1 MKIFLFLALLF
12 FSFNSFTSEK
22 IFPLEEED
30 RTLYSKV
37 YEEVQYVLQKNH
49 FNNNISLKKSEI
61 VKKYINQIDSQKII
75 FTENEINSF
84 SMKPLINSSDE
95 INIAFMLFNY
105 FKERSINLLEH
116 QKSVIDLVESEEDL
130 SSSEIVYKN
139 REDLD
144 RFKSYSQIKTYQQ
157 NLALSELISVYLKE
171 NDLDKAKEK
180 IIKRLDNRKKS
191 LSRISLD
198 EIFSLYTNSYTNFYD
213 PHTVY
218 MTPTTQED
226 WEINLKASLEGIG
239 AILSS
244 EEGITKIIRL
254 IPGGPAEK
262 SGLLKVTDKI
272 VGVAKSINDELVDVR
287 DWRIDEVVKL
297 IRGPKST
304 IVQLE
309 VLPSASDNEDE
320 GKLIEIT
327 RDVVKLE
334 DAAAKKKE
342 IEIKRASRNYN
353 IGVIELPTFYMDFEA
368 YNKNRFDYKSSSR
381 DVKKM
386 LRELDA
392 ANIDGLIL
400 DLRGNGGGFLFEAYS
415 LAKLFIGRGNVVQ
428 VMEAN
433 GTLQSLGHN
442 LGQQNYDGPI
452 VILVDKLSA
461 SASEILAGVIQD
473 YDRGLVIGSQTFGK
487 GTVQR
492 MIELSHGHLKF
503 TEQKYYRVSGESTQ
517 NKGVEPDITIPL
529 VFNDEEIGERSYE
542 NSLPYNHIDPIFYR
556 SFNKV
561 ENVDLLKTISS
572 NRTNSNE
579 MSIYISSQ
587 QDFYENE
594 KNNNVVPINVEKRKS
609 MKFAREAKILLME
622 NTFRKSLN
630 LDPFVTYDEFVNSDP
645 EEISELREEIVL
657 QEAAEILVDSLQFSE
672 TPSRISFGI
681 MSQ

>member
-1 MKIFLFLALLF
+1 MKKIIFFIFL
-12 FSFNSFTSEK
+12 SF
-22 IFPLEEED
+22 IFNLSAAESTFPISDENKD
-30 RTLYSKV
+30 LYSKV
-37 YEEVQYVLQKNH
+37 YDEAQYVLEKNH
-49 FNNNISLKKSEI
+49 FNNEFSFKKSDV
-61 VKKYINQIDSQKII
+61 VKKFINQIDNQRLI
-75 FTENEINSF
+75 FTQNELNSY
-84 SMKPLINSSDE
+84 SIKPLFNSADE
-95 INIAFMLFNY
+95 VNLAFMLFNY
-105 FKERSINLLEH
+105 FKERSLGLIDH
-116 QKSVIDLVESEEDL
+116 QIEIIKLIESEEDL
-130 SSSEIVYKN
+130 ISNDFVYKN
-139 REDLD
+139 RENLE

-157 NLALSELISVYLKE
+157 KLIKSEFISIYLKE
-171 NDLDKAKEK
+171 NDLSAAKKK
-180 IIKRLDNRKKS
+180 ILKRLDNRKKS
-191 LSRISLD
+191 LNRISND
-198 EIFSLYTNSYTNFYD
+198 EIFSFYINSYTNFYD
-213 PHTVY
+213 PHTKY
-218 MTPTTQED
+218 MTPTSQED

-244 EEGITKIIRL
+244 EDGITKIIRL

-272 VGVAKSINDELVDVR
+272 VGVATSINEELVDVR

-309 VLPSASDNEDE
+309 VLPASSDNEDK

-334 DAAAKKKE
+334 DAAAKKRE
-342 IEIKRASRNYN
+342 ITIQRSARDYK
-353 IGVIELPTFYMDFEA
+353 IGIIELPTFYMDFEA

-381 DVKKM
+381 DVKRI
-386 LRELDA
+386 LRELDES
-392 ANIDGLIL
+392 NVDGLVL

-428 VMEAN
+428 VMESN
-433 GTLQSLGHN
+433 GSLQSLGHN

-517 NKGVEPDITIPL
+517 NKGVEPDISIPF

-542 NSLPYNHIDPIFYR
+542 NSLPYNFIDPIFYR

-561 ENVDLLKTISS
+561 ENIELLKTTSS
-572 NRTNSNE
+572 NRTSSNE
-579 MSIYISSQ
+579 MSAYIEAQ
-587 QDFYENE
+587 QEFYENE
-594 KNNNVVPINVEKRKS
+594 KNNNELPLDVEKRRF
-609 MKFAREAKILLME
+609 MKIQREEKILTME
-622 NTFRKSLN
+622 NNFRSYLSLV
-630 LDPFVTYDEFVNSDP
+630 PFQDYEEFVSSDP
-645 EEISELREEIVL
+645 EEISDLREEIVL
-657 QEAAEILVDSLQFSE
+657 REAAEILVDSLQLNE
-672 TPSRISFGI
+672 TPSRLSFGI
-681 MSQ
+681 LSQ

>member
-84 SMKPLINSSDE
+84 SIKPLINSSDE

-130 SSSEIVYKN
+130 SGSEIVYKN

-144 RFKSYSQIKTYQQ
+144 RFKSYSQIKAYQQ

-630 LDPFVTYDEFVNSDP
+630 LEPFVTYNEFVNSDP
-645 EEISELREEIVL
+645 EEISKLREEIVL

>member
-1 MKIFLFLALLF
+1 MKKILLLTFLFL
-12 FSFNSFTSEK
+12 SINSFGLER
-22 IFPLEEED
+22 IFPLTEED
-30 RTLYSKV
+30 RSLYSKV

-49 FNNNISLKKSEI
+49 FNNDISLRKSKI
-61 VKKYINQIDSQKII
+61 VEKYINQVDSQKTI
-75 FTENEINSF
+75 FTENEIESF
-84 SMKPLINSSDE
+84 SIKPLISPTDE
-95 INIAFMLFNY
+95 INLAFMLFNY
-105 FKERSINLLEH
+105 YKERSINLLEH
-116 QKSVIDLVESEEDL
+116 QKSLIELVENEEDL
-130 SSSEIVYKN
+130 NGTEIVYKN

-157 NLALSELISVYLKE
+157 NLALSELISIYLKE
-171 NDLDKAKEK
+171 NDLTKAKEK
-180 IIKRLDNRKKS
+180 IIKRLNNRKKS
-191 LSRISLD
+191 LNRISSD
-198 EIFSLYTNSYTNFYD
+198 EIFSLYINSYTDFYD
-213 PHTVY
+213 PHTNY

-244 EEGITKIIRL
+244 EDGITKITRL

-272 VGVAKSINDELVDVR
+272 VGVGKSINEDVVDVR

-304 IVQLE
+304 VVQLE
-309 VLPSASDNEDE
+309 VLPAASDNEDK

-381 DVKKM
+381 DVKKI
-386 LRELDA
+386 LRELDES
-392 ANIDGLIL
+392 NIDGLVL

-433 GTLQSLGHN
+433 GSLQSLGHN

-529 VFNDEEIGERSYE
+529 VFDDEEIGERSYE

-556 SFNKV
+556 SFNNV
-561 ENVDLLKTISS
+561 ENVDLLKTTSS
-572 NRTNSNE
+572 NRTDSNE
-579 MSIYISSQ
+579 MSIYINSQ
-587 QDFYENE
+587 QEFYEIE
-594 KNNNVVPINVEKRKS
+594 KNSNEVPINLEIRKI
-609 MKFAREAKILLME
+609 MKLAREEKILKME
-622 NTFRKSLN
+622 NKFRKSLN

-645 EEISELREEIVL
+645 EEISELREGIVL
-657 QEAAEILVDSLQFSE
+657 KEAAEILVDSIQLKE
-672 TPSRISFGI
+672 APSRLSFGI
-681 MSQ
+681 LNQ

>member
-12 FSFNSFTSEK
+12 FSFNSFTSKK

-130 SSSEIVYKN
+130 SGSEIVYKN

-473 YDRGLVIGSQTFGK
+473 YNRGLVIGSQTFGK

>member
-12 FSFNSFTSEK
+12 FSFNSFTSKK

-130 SSSEIVYKN
+130 SGSEIVYKN

-157 NLALSELISVYLKE
+157 NLVLSELISVYLKE

-272 VGVAKSINDELVDVR
+272 VVVAKSINDELVDVR

-681 MSQ
+681 MGQ

>member
-12 FSFNSFTSEK
+12 FSFNSFTSGK
-22 IFPLEEED
+22 IFPQEEED

-75 FTENEINSF
+75 FTENEISSF
-84 SMKPLINSSDE
+84 SIKPLINSSDE

-130 SSSEIVYKN
+130 SGSEIVYKN

-180 IIKRLDNRKKS
+180 IIKRLDN
-191 LSRISLD
+191 
-198 EIFSLYTNSYTNFYD
+198 YTNSYTNFYD

-415 LAKLFIGRGNVVQ
+415 LAKVFIGRGNVVQ

>member
-84 SMKPLINSSDE
+84 SIKPLINSSDE

-130 SSSEIVYKN
+130 SGSEIVYKN

-587 QDFYENE
+587 QNFYENE

>member
-1 MKIFLFLALLF
+1 M
-12 FSFNSFTSEK
+12 
-22 IFPLEEED
+22 
-30 RTLYSKV
+30 
-37 YEEVQYVLQKNH
+37 
-49 FNNNISLKKSEI
+49 EI
-61 VKKYINQIDSQKII
+61 
-75 FTENEINSF
+75 
-84 SMKPLINSSDE
+84 
-95 INIAFMLFNY
+95 
-105 FKERSINLLEH
+105 
-116 QKSVIDLVESEEDL
+116 
-130 SSSEIVYKN
+130 
-139 REDLD
+139 
-144 RFKSYSQIKTYQQ
+144 
-157 NLALSELISVYLKE
+157 
-171 NDLDKAKEK
+171 
-180 IIKRLDNRKKS
+180 
-191 LSRISLD
+191 
-198 EIFSLYTNSYTNFYD
+198 
-213 PHTVY
+213 
-218 MTPTTQED
+218 
-226 WEINLKASLEGIG
+226 
-239 AILSS
+239 
-244 EEGITKIIRL
+244 
-254 IPGGPAEK
+254 
-262 SGLLKVTDKI
+262 
-272 VGVAKSINDELVDVR
+272 
-287 DWRIDEVVKL
+287 
-297 IRGPKST
+297 
-304 IVQLE
+304 
-309 VLPSASDNEDE
+309 LPSASDNEDE

-529 VFNDEEIGERSYE
+529 VL
-542 NSLPYNHIDPIFYR
+542 SLIHI
-556 SFNKV
+556 
-561 ENVDLLKTISS
+561 
-572 NRTNSNE
+572 
-579 MSIYISSQ
+579 
-587 QDFYENE
+587 
-594 KNNNVVPINVEKRKS
+594 
-609 MKFAREAKILLME
+609 
-622 NTFRKSLN
+622 
-630 LDPFVTYDEFVNSDP
+630 
-645 EEISELREEIVL
+645 
-657 QEAAEILVDSLQFSE
+657 
-672 TPSRISFGI
+672 
-681 MSQ
+681 

>member
-1 MKIFLFLALLF
+1 MKKILLLTFLFL
-12 FSFNSFTSEK
+12 SINSFGLER
-22 IFPLEEED
+22 IFPLTEED
-30 RTLYSKV
+30 RSLYSKV

-49 FNNNISLKKSEI
+49 FNNDISLRKSKI
-61 VKKYINQIDSQKII
+61 VEKYINQVDSQKTI
-75 FTENEINSF
+75 FTENEIESF
-84 SMKPLINSSDE
+84 SIKPLISPTDE
-95 INIAFMLFNY
+95 INLAFMLFNY
-105 FKERSINLLEH
+105 YKERSINLLEH
-116 QKSVIDLVESEEDL
+116 QKSLIELVENEEDL
-130 SSSEIVYKN
+130 NGTEIVYKN

-157 NLALSELISVYLKE
+157 NLALSELISIYLKE
-171 NDLDKAKEK
+171 NDLTKAKEK
-180 IIKRLDNRKKS
+180 IIKRLNNRKKS
-191 LSRISLD
+191 LNRISSD
-198 EIFSLYTNSYTNFYD
+198 EIFSLYINSYTDFYD
-213 PHTVY
+213 PHTNY

-244 EEGITKIIRL
+244 EDGITKITRL

-272 VGVAKSINDELVDVR
+272 VGVGKSINDDVVDVR

-304 IVQLE
+304 VVQLE
-309 VLPSASDNEDE
+309 VLPAASDNEDK

-381 DVKKM
+381 DVKKI
-386 LRELDA
+386 LRELDES
-392 ANIDGLIL
+392 NIDGLVL

-433 GTLQSLGHN
+433 GSLQSLGHN

-529 VFNDEEIGERSYE
+529 VFDDEEIGERSYE

-556 SFNKV
+556 SFNNV
-561 ENVDLLKTISS
+561 ENVDLLKTTSS
-572 NRTNSNE
+572 NRTDSNE
-579 MSIYISSQ
+579 MSIYINSQ
-587 QDFYENE
+587 QEFYEIE
-594 KNNNVVPINVEKRKS
+594 KNSNEVPINLEIRKI
-609 MKFAREAKILLME
+609 MKLAREEKILKME
-622 NTFRKSLN
+622 NKFRKSLN

-645 EEISELREEIVL
+645 EEISELREGIVL
-657 QEAAEILVDSLQFSE
+657 KEAAEILVDSIQLKE
-672 TPSRISFGI
+672 APSRLSFGI
-681 MSQ
+681 LNQ

>member
-1 MKIFLFLALLF
+1 MKKILLLTFLFL
-12 FSFNSFTSEK
+12 SINSFGLER
-22 IFPLEEED
+22 IFPLTEED
-30 RTLYSKV
+30 RSLYSKV

-49 FNNNISLKKSEI
+49 FNNDISLRKSKI
-61 VKKYINQIDSQKII
+61 VEKYINQVDSQKTI
-75 FTENEINSF
+75 FTENEIESF
-84 SMKPLINSSDE
+84 SIKPLISPTDE
-95 INIAFMLFNY
+95 INLAFMLFNY
-105 FKERSINLLEH
+105 YKERSINLIEH
-116 QKSVIDLVESEEDL
+116 QKSLIELVENEEDL
-130 SSSEIVYKN
+130 NGTEIVYKN

-157 NLALSELISVYLKE
+157 NLALSELISIYLKE
-171 NDLDKAKEK
+171 NDLTKAKEK
-180 IIKRLDNRKKS
+180 IIKRLNNRKKS
-191 LSRISLD
+191 LNRISSD
-198 EIFSLYTNSYTNFYD
+198 EIFSLYINSYTDFYD
-213 PHTVY
+213 PHTNY

-244 EEGITKIIRL
+244 EDGITKITRL

-272 VGVAKSINDELVDVR
+272 VGVGKSINDDVVDVR

-304 IVQLE
+304 VVQLE
-309 VLPSASDNEDE
+309 VLPAASDNEDK

-381 DVKKM
+381 DVKKI
-386 LRELDA
+386 LRELDES
-392 ANIDGLIL
+392 NIDGLVL

-433 GTLQSLGHN
+433 GSLQSLGHN

-529 VFNDEEIGERSYE
+529 VFDDEEIGERSYE

-556 SFNKV
+556 SFNNV
-561 ENVDLLKTISS
+561 ENVDLLKTTSS
-572 NRTNSNE
+572 NRTDSNE
-579 MSIYISSQ
+579 MSIYINSQ
-587 QDFYENE
+587 QEFYEIE
-594 KNNNVVPINVEKRKS
+594 KNSNEVPINLEIRKI
-609 MKFAREAKILLME
+609 MKLAREEKILKME
-622 NTFRKSLN
+622 NKFRKSLN

-645 EEISELREEIVL
+645 EEISELREGIVL
-657 QEAAEILVDSLQFSE
+657 KEAAEILVDSIQLKE
-672 TPSRISFGI
+672 APSRLSFGI
-681 MSQ
+681 LNQ

>member
-84 SMKPLINSSDE
+84 SIKPLINSSDE

-130 SSSEIVYKN
+130 SGSEIVYKN

-272 VGVAKSINDELVDVR
+272 VGVAKSINDELIDVR

-309 VLPSASDNEDE
+309 VLPSASDSEDK

>member
-12 FSFNSFTSEK
+12 FSFNSFTSGK

-84 SMKPLINSSDE
+84 SIKPLINSSDE

-130 SSSEIVYKN
+130 SGSEIVYKN

-622 NTFRKSLN
+622 NKFRKSLN

>member
-1 MKIFLFLALLF
+1 MKKIVFFIFL
-12 FSFNSFTSEK
+12 SFIFYLSASESR
-22 IFPLEEED
+22 FPISDENKE
-30 RTLYSKV
+30 LYSKV
-37 YEEVQYVLQKNH
+37 YDEAQYVLQKNH
-49 FNNNISLKKSEI
+49 FNNELSFEKSDI
-61 VKKYINQIDSQKII
+61 VKKYINQIDNQKLI
-75 FTENEINSF
+75 FTQNEINSY
-84 SMKPLINSSDE
+84 SLKPLFSSADE
-95 INIAFMLFNY
+95 VNLAFMLFNY
-105 FKERSINLLEH
+105 FKERSLSLIDH
-116 QKSVIDLVESEEDL
+116 QLNTIQLIKSEEDL
-130 SSSEIVYKN
+130 ISNDFVYKD
-139 REDLD
+139 RENLE

-157 NLALSELISVYLKE
+157 KLIKSEFISIYLKE
-171 NDLDKAKEK
+171 NDIEKAKKK
-180 IIKRLDNRKKS
+180 ILKRLDNRKKS
-191 LSRISLD
+191 LNRISND
-198 EIFSLYTNSYTNFYD
+198 EIFSLYINSYTNFYD
-213 PHTVY
+213 PHTKY
-218 MTPTTQED
+218 MTPTSQED

-244 EEGITKIIRL
+244 EDGITKIIRL

-272 VGVAKSINDELVDVR
+272 VGVATSINEELVDVR

-309 VLPSASDNEDE
+309 VLPASSDNEDK
-320 GKLIEIT
+320 GKLIEII

-334 DAAAKKKE
+334 DAAAKKRE
-342 IEIKRASRNYN
+342 ITIQRSSRDYK
-353 IGVIELPTFYMDFEA
+353 IGIIELPTFYMDFEA

-381 DVKKM
+381 DVKRI
-386 LRELDA
+386 LRELDES
-392 ANIDGLIL
+392 NIDGLVL

-428 VMEAN
+428 VMESN
-433 GTLQSLGHN
+433 GSLQSLGHN

-517 NKGVEPDITIPL
+517 NKGVEPDISIPF

-542 NSLPYNHIDPIFYR
+542 NSLPYNFIDPIFYR

-561 ENVDLLKTISS
+561 ENIELLKTTSS
-572 NRTNSNE
+572 NRTSSNE
-579 MSIYISSQ
+579 MSAYIEAQ
-587 QDFYENE
+587 QEFYEKE
-594 KNNNVVPINVEKRKS
+594 KNNNELPLDVEKRRF
-609 MKFAREAKILLME
+609 MKIQREEKILTME
-622 NTFRKSLN
+622 NNFRSYLSLV
-630 LDPFVTYDEFVNSDP
+630 PFQDYEEFVSSDP
-645 EEISELREEIVL
+645 EEISDLREEIVL
-657 QEAAEILVDSLQFSE
+657 REAAEILVDSLQLNE
-672 TPSRISFGI
+672 TPSRLSFGI
-681 MSQ
+681 LSQ

>member
-12 FSFNSFTSEK
+12 FSFNSFTSGK

-37 YEEVQYVLQKNH
+37 YEEVQYVLKKNH

-61 VKKYINQIDSQKII
+61 VKKYINQIDSQKLI

-84 SMKPLINSSDE
+84 SIKPLISSSDE

-105 FKERSINLLEH
+105 FKERSISLIEH
-116 QKSVIDLVESEEDL
+116 QKSVIELVESEEDL
-130 SSSEIVYKN
+130 SGSEIVYKN

-144 RFKSYSQIKTYQQ
+144 RFKSYTQIKTYQQ

-309 VLPSASDNEDE
+309 VLPSASDSEDK

-681 MSQ
+681 MGQ

>member
-1 MKIFLFLALLF
+1 
-12 FSFNSFTSEK
+12 
-22 IFPLEEED
+22 
-30 RTLYSKV
+30 
-37 YEEVQYVLQKNH
+37 
-49 FNNNISLKKSEI
+49 
-61 VKKYINQIDSQKII
+61 
-75 FTENEINSF
+75 
-84 SMKPLINSSDE
+84 
-95 INIAFMLFNY
+95 MLFNY

-130 SSSEIVYKN
+130 SGSEIVYKN

-309 VLPSASDNEDE
+309 VLPSASDSEDK

-579 MSIYISSQ
+579 MSIYINSQ

-622 NTFRKSLN
+622 NKFRKSLN

>member
-1 MKIFLFLALLF
+1 MKKIIFFIFL
-12 FSFNSFTSEK
+12 SF
-22 IFPLEEED
+22 IFNLSAAESTFPISDENKD
-30 RTLYSKV
+30 LYSKV
-37 YEEVQYVLQKNH
+37 YDEAQYVLEKNH
-49 FNNNISLKKSEI
+49 FNNEFSFKKSDV
-61 VKKYINQIDSQKII
+61 VKKFINQIDNQRLI
-75 FTENEINSF
+75 FTQNELNSY
-84 SMKPLINSSDE
+84 SIKPLFNSADE
-95 INIAFMLFNY
+95 VNLAFMLFNY
-105 FKERSINLLEH
+105 FKERSLGLIDH
-116 QKSVIDLVESEEDL
+116 QIEIIKLIESEEDL
-130 SSSEIVYKN
+130 ISNDFVYKN
-139 REDLD
+139 RENLE

-157 NLALSELISVYLKE
+157 KLIKSEFISIYLKE
-171 NDLDKAKEK
+171 NDLSAAKKK
-180 IIKRLDNRKKS
+180 ILKRLDNRKKS
-191 LSRISLD
+191 LNRISND
-198 EIFSLYTNSYTNFYD
+198 EIFSFYINSYTNFYD
-213 PHTVY
+213 PHTKY
-218 MTPTTQED
+218 MTPTSQED

-244 EEGITKIIRL
+244 EDGITKIIRL

-272 VGVAKSINDELVDVR
+272 VGVATSINEELVDVR

-309 VLPSASDNEDE
+309 VLPASSDNEDK

-334 DAAAKKKE
+334 DAAAKKRE
-342 IEIKRASRNYN
+342 ITIQRSARDYK
-353 IGVIELPTFYMDFEA
+353 IGIIELPTFYMDFEA

-381 DVKKM
+381 DVKRI
-386 LRELDA
+386 LRELDES
-392 ANIDGLIL
+392 NVDGLVL

-428 VMEAN
+428 VMESN
-433 GTLQSLGHN
+433 GSLQSLGHN

-517 NKGVEPDITIPL
+517 NKGVEPDISIPF

-542 NSLPYNHIDPIFYR
+542 NSLPYNYIDPIFYR

-561 ENVDLLKTISS
+561 ENIELLKTTSS
-572 NRTNSNE
+572 NRTSSNE
-579 MSIYISSQ
+579 MSAYIKAQ
-587 QDFYENE
+587 KEFYENE
-594 KNNNVVPINVEKRKS
+594 KNNNELPLDLEKRRF
-609 MKFAREAKILLME
+609 MKIQREEKILTME
-622 NTFRKSLN
+622 NNFRSYLSLV
-630 LDPFVTYDEFVNSDP
+630 PFQDYEEFVSSDP
-645 EEISELREEIVL
+645 EEISDLREEIVL
-657 QEAAEILVDSLQFSE
+657 REAAEILVDSLQLNE
-672 TPSRISFGI
+672 TPSRLSFGI
-681 MSQ
+681 LSQ

>member
-1 MKIFLFLALLF
+1 MI
-12 FSFNSFTSEK
+12 E
-22 IFPLEEED
+22 
-30 RTLYSKV
+30 
-37 YEEVQYVLQKNH
+37 
-49 FNNNISLKKSEI
+49 
-61 VKKYINQIDSQKII
+61 
-75 FTENEINSF
+75 
-84 SMKPLINSSDE
+84 
-95 INIAFMLFNY
+95 
-105 FKERSINLLEH
+105 
-116 QKSVIDLVESEEDL
+116 LVESEEDL
-130 SSSEIVYKN
+130 SGSEIVYKN

-144 RFKSYSQIKTYQQ
+144 RFKSYTQIKTYQQ

-309 VLPSASDNEDE
+309 VLPSASDSEDK

-622 NTFRKSLN
+622 NKFRKSLN

>member
-1 MKIFLFLALLF
+1 MKKILLLTFLCL
-12 FSFNSFTSEK
+12 SINSFGLER
-22 IFPLEEED
+22 IFPLTEED
-30 RTLYSKV
+30 RSLYSKV

-49 FNNNISLKKSEI
+49 FNNDISLRKSKI
-61 VKKYINQIDSQKII
+61 VEKYINQVDSQKTI
-75 FTENEINSF
+75 FTENEIESF
-84 SMKPLINSSDE
+84 SIKPLISPTDE
-95 INIAFMLFNY
+95 INLAFMLFNY
-105 FKERSINLLEH
+105 YKERSINLLEH
-116 QKSVIDLVESEEDL
+116 QKSLIELVENEEDL
-130 SSSEIVYKN
+130 NGTEIVFKN

-157 NLALSELISVYLKE
+157 NLALSELISIYLKE
-171 NDLDKAKEK
+171 NDLTKAKEK
-180 IIKRLDNRKKS
+180 IIKRLNNRKKS
-191 LSRISLD
+191 LNRISSD
-198 EIFSLYTNSYTNFYD
+198 EIFSLYINSYTDFYD
-213 PHTVY
+213 PHTNY

-244 EEGITKIIRL
+244 EDGITKITRL

-272 VGVAKSINDELVDVR
+272 VGVGKSINDDVVDVR

-304 IVQLE
+304 VVQLE
-309 VLPSASDNEDE
+309 VLPAASDNEDK

-381 DVKKM
+381 DVKKI
-386 LRELDA
+386 LRELDES
-392 ANIDGLIL
+392 NIDGLVL

-433 GTLQSLGHN
+433 GSLQSLGHN

-529 VFNDEEIGERSYE
+529 VFDDEEIGERSYE

-556 SFNKV
+556 SFNNV
-561 ENVDLLKTISS
+561 ENVDLLKTTSS
-572 NRTNSNE
+572 NRTDSNE
-579 MSIYISSQ
+579 MSIYINSQ
-587 QDFYENE
+587 QEFYEIE
-594 KNNNVVPINVEKRKS
+594 KNSNEVPINLEIRKI
-609 MKFAREAKILLME
+609 MKLAREEKILKME
-622 NTFRKSLN
+622 NKFRKSLN

-645 EEISELREEIVL
+645 EEISELREGLVL
-657 QEAAEILVDSLQFSE
+657 KEAAEILVDSIQLKE
-672 TPSRISFGI
+672 APSRLSFGI
-681 MSQ
+681 LNQ

>member
-1 MKIFLFLALLF
+1 MKKIIFFIFL
-12 FSFNSFTSEK
+12 SFIFNLSASEST
-22 IFPLEEED
+22 FPISDENKD
-30 RTLYSKV
+30 LYSKV
-37 YEEVQYVLQKNH
+37 YDEAQYVLQKNH
-49 FNNNISLKKSEI
+49 FNNEFSFKKSDV
-61 VKKYINQIDSQKII
+61 VKKFINQIDNQRLI
-75 FTENEINSF
+75 FTQNELNSY
-84 SMKPLINSSDE
+84 SIKPLFNSADE
-95 INIAFMLFNY
+95 VNLAFMLFNY
-105 FKERSINLLEH
+105 FKERSLGLIDH
-116 QKSVIDLVESEEDL
+116 QIETIKLIESEEDL
-130 SSSEIVYKN
+130 ISNDFVYKN
-139 REDLD
+139 RENLE

-157 NLALSELISVYLKE
+157 KLIESEFISIYLKE
-171 NDLDKAKEK
+171 NDLSAAKKK
-180 IIKRLDNRKKS
+180 ILKRLDNRKKS
-191 LSRISLD
+191 LNRISND
-198 EIFSLYTNSYTNFYD
+198 EIFSFYINSYTNFYD
-213 PHTVY
+213 PHTKY
-218 MTPTTQED
+218 MTPTSQED

-244 EEGITKIIRL
+244 EDGITKIIRL

-272 VGVAKSINDELVDVR
+272 VGVATSINEELVDVR

-309 VLPSASDNEDE
+309 VLPASSDNEDK

-334 DAAAKKKE
+334 DAAAKKRE
-342 IEIKRASRNYN
+342 ITIQRSSRDYK
-353 IGVIELPTFYMDFEA
+353 IGIIELPTFYMDFEA

-381 DVKKM
+381 DVKRI
-386 LRELDA
+386 LRELDES
-392 ANIDGLIL
+392 NVDGLVL

-428 VMEAN
+428 VMESN
-433 GTLQSLGHN
+433 GSLQSLGHN

-517 NKGVEPDITIPL
+517 NKGVEPDISIPF

-542 NSLPYNHIDPIFYR
+542 NSLPYNFIDPIFYR
-556 SFNKV
+556 SFNKI
-561 ENVDLLKTISS
+561 ENIELLKTTSS
-572 NRTNSNE
+572 NRTSSNE
-579 MSIYISSQ
+579 MSAYIKAQ
-587 QDFYENE
+587 QEFYENE
-594 KNNNVVPINVEKRKS
+594 KNNNELPLDIEKRRFLKIQ
-609 MKFAREAKILLME
+609 REEKILTME
-622 NTFRKSLN
+622 NNFRSYLSLV
-630 LDPFVTYDEFVNSDP
+630 PFQNYEEFVSSDP
-645 EEISELREEIVL
+645 EEISNLREEIVL
-657 QEAAEILVDSLQFSE
+657 REAAEILVDSLQLNE
-672 TPSRISFGI
+672 TPSRLSFGI
-681 MSQ
+681 LSQ

>member
-1 MKIFLFLALLF
+1 
-12 FSFNSFTSEK
+12 
-22 IFPLEEED
+22 
-30 RTLYSKV
+30 
-37 YEEVQYVLQKNH
+37 
-49 FNNNISLKKSEI
+49 
-61 VKKYINQIDSQKII
+61 
-75 FTENEINSF
+75 
-84 SMKPLINSSDE
+84 
-95 INIAFMLFNY
+95 
-105 FKERSINLLEH
+105 
-116 QKSVIDLVESEEDL
+116 
-130 SSSEIVYKN
+130 
-139 REDLD
+139 
-144 RFKSYSQIKTYQQ
+144 
-157 NLALSELISVYLKE
+157 
-171 NDLDKAKEK
+171 
-180 IIKRLDNRKKS
+180 
-191 LSRISLD
+191 
-198 EIFSLYTNSYTNFYD
+198 
-213 PHTVY
+213 

>member
-12 FSFNSFTSEK
+12 FSFNSFTSGK

-61 VKKYINQIDSQKII
+61 VKKYINQIDSQKLI

-84 SMKPLINSSDE
+84 SIKPLISSSDE

-105 FKERSINLLEH
+105 FKERSISLIEH
-116 QKSVIDLVESEEDL
+116 QKSVIELVESEEDL
-130 SSSEIVYKN
+130 SGSEIVYKN

-144 RFKSYSQIKTYQQ
+144 RFKSYTQIKTYQQ

-309 VLPSASDNEDE
+309 VLPSASDSEDK

-594 KNNNVVPINVEKRKS
+594 KNNNVIPINLEKRKS

-622 NTFRKSLN
+622 NKFRKSLN

-657 QEAAEILVDSLQFSE
+657 KEAAEILVDSLQFSE

>member
-84 SMKPLINSSDE
+84 SIKPLISSSDE

-130 SSSEIVYKN
+130 SGSEIVYKN

>member
-12 FSFNSFTSEK
+12 FSFNSFSSGK

-61 VKKYINQIDSQKII
+61 VKKYINQIDSQKLI

-84 SMKPLINSSDE
+84 SIKPLISSSDE

-105 FKERSINLLEH
+105 FKERSISLIEH
-116 QKSVIDLVESEEDL
+116 QKSVIELVESEEDL
-130 SSSEIVYKN
+130 SGSEIVYKN

-144 RFKSYSQIKTYQQ
+144 RFKSYTQIKTYQQ

-309 VLPSASDNEDE
+309 VLPSASDSEDK

>member
-1 MKIFLFLALLF
+1 
-12 FSFNSFTSEK
+12 
-22 IFPLEEED
+22 
-30 RTLYSKV
+30 
-37 YEEVQYVLQKNH
+37 
-49 FNNNISLKKSEI
+49 
-61 VKKYINQIDSQKII
+61 
-75 FTENEINSF
+75 
-84 SMKPLINSSDE
+84 
-95 INIAFMLFNY
+95 MLFNY
-105 FKERSINLLEH
+105 FKERSISLIEH
-116 QKSVIDLVESEEDL
+116 QKSVIELVESEEDL
-130 SSSEIVYKN
+130 SGSEIVYKN

-144 RFKSYSQIKTYQQ
+144 RFKSYTQIKTYQQ

-309 VLPSASDNEDE
+309 VLPSASDSEDK

-415 LAKLFIGRGNVVQ
+415 LAKLFIGRGNVLQ

-645 EEISELREEIVL
+645 EAVSYTHLR
-657 QEAAEILVDSLQFSE
+657 AHE
-672 TPSRISFGI
+672 T
-681 MSQ
+681 Q

>member
-12 FSFNSFTSEK
+12 FSFNSFTSGK

-61 VKKYINQIDSQKII
+61 VKKYINQIDSQKLI

-84 SMKPLINSSDE
+84 SIKPLISSSDE

-105 FKERSINLLEH
+105 FKERSISLIEH
-116 QKSVIDLVESEEDL
+116 QKSVIELVESEEDL
-130 SSSEIVYKN
+130 SGSEIVYKN

-144 RFKSYSQIKTYQQ
+144 RFKSYTQIKTYQQ

-309 VLPSASDNEDE
+309 VLPSASDSEDK

-622 NTFRKSLN
+622 NKFRKSLN

>member
-1 MKIFLFLALLF
+1 MKKILLLTFLCL
-12 FSFNSFTSEK
+12 SINSFGLER
-22 IFPLEEED
+22 IFPLTEED
-30 RTLYSKV
+30 RSLYSKV

-49 FNNNISLKKSEI
+49 FNNDISLRKSKI
-61 VKKYINQIDSQKII
+61 VEKYINQVDSQKTI
-75 FTENEINSF
+75 FTENEIESF
-84 SMKPLINSSDE
+84 SIKPLISPTDE
-95 INIAFMLFNY
+95 INLAFMLFSY
-105 FKERSINLLEH
+105 YKERSINLLEH
-116 QKSVIDLVESEEDL
+116 QKSLIELVENEEDL
-130 SSSEIVYKN
+130 NGTEIVYKN

-157 NLALSELISVYLKE
+157 NLALSELISIYLKE
-171 NDLDKAKEK
+171 NDLTKAKEK
-180 IIKRLDNRKKS
+180 IIKRLNNRKKS
-191 LSRISLD
+191 LNRISSD
-198 EIFSLYTNSYTNFYD
+198 EIFSLYINSYTDFYD
-213 PHTVY
+213 PHTNY

-244 EEGITKIIRL
+244 EDGITKITRL

-272 VGVAKSINDELVDVR
+272 VGVGKSINDNVVDVR

-304 IVQLE
+304 VVQLE
-309 VLPSASDNEDE
+309 VLPAASDNEDK

-381 DVKKM
+381 DVKKI
-386 LRELDA
+386 LRELDES
-392 ANIDGLIL
+392 NIDGLVL
-400 DLRGNGGGFLFEAYS
+400 DLRGNGGGFLYEAYS

-433 GTLQSLGHN
+433 GSLQSLGHN

-529 VFNDEEIGERSYE
+529 VFDDEEIGERSYE

-556 SFNKV
+556 SFNNV
-561 ENVDLLKTISS
+561 ENVDLLKTTSS
-572 NRTNSNE
+572 NRTDSNE
-579 MSIYISSQ
+579 MSIYINSQ
-587 QDFYENE
+587 QEFYEIE
-594 KNNNVVPINVEKRKS
+594 KNNNEVPINLEIRKI
-609 MKFAREAKILLME
+609 MKLAREEKILKME
-622 NTFRKSLN
+622 NKFRKSLN

-645 EEISELREEIVL
+645 EEISELREGIVL
-657 QEAAEILVDSLQFSE
+657 KEAAEILVDSIQLKE
-672 TPSRISFGI
+672 APSRLSFGI
-681 MSQ
+681 LNQ

>member
-1 MKIFLFLALLF
+1 MKKIVFFIFL
-12 FSFNSFTSEK
+12 SFIFYLSASESR
-22 IFPLEEED
+22 FPISDENKE
-30 RTLYSKV
+30 LYSKV
-37 YEEVQYVLQKNH
+37 YDEAQYVLQKNH
-49 FNNNISLKKSEI
+49 FNNELSFEKSDV
-61 VKKYINQIDSQKII
+61 VKKYINQIDNQKLI
-75 FTENEINSF
+75 FTQNEINSY
-84 SMKPLINSSDE
+84 SLKPLFSSADE
-95 INIAFMLFNY
+95 VNLAFMLFNY
-105 FKERSINLLEH
+105 FKERSLSLIDH
-116 QKSVIDLVESEEDL
+116 QLNTIQLIESEEDL
-130 SSSEIVYKN
+130 ISNDFVYKD
-139 REDLD
+139 RENLE

-157 NLALSELISVYLKE
+157 KLIKSEFISIYLKE
-171 NDLDKAKEK
+171 NDIEKAKKK
-180 IIKRLDNRKKS
+180 ILKRLDNRKKS
-191 LSRISLD
+191 LNRISND
-198 EIFSLYTNSYTNFYD
+198 EIFSLYINSYTNFYD
-213 PHTVY
+213 PHTNY
-218 MTPTTQED
+218 MTPTSQED

-244 EEGITKIIRL
+244 EDGITKIIRL

-272 VGVAKSINDELVDVR
+272 VGVATSINEELVDVR

-309 VLPSASDNEDE
+309 VLPASSDNEDK

-334 DAAAKKKE
+334 DAAAKKRE
-342 IEIKRASRNYN
+342 ITIQRSSRDYK
-353 IGVIELPTFYMDFEA
+353 IGIIELPTFYMDFEA

-381 DVKKM
+381 DVKRI
-386 LRELDA
+386 LRELDES
-392 ANIDGLIL
+392 NIDGLVL

-428 VMEAN
+428 VMESN
-433 GTLQSLGHN
+433 GSLQSLGHN

-517 NKGVEPDITIPL
+517 NKGVEPDISIPF

-542 NSLPYNHIDPIFYR
+542 NSLPYNFIDPIFYR

-561 ENVDLLKTISS
+561 ENIELLKTTSS
-572 NRTNSNE
+572 NRTSSNE
-579 MSIYISSQ
+579 MSAYIEAQ
-587 QDFYENE
+587 QEFYEKE
-594 KNNNVVPINVEKRKS
+594 KNNNELPLDVEKRRF
-609 MKFAREAKILLME
+609 MKIQREEKILTME
-622 NTFRKSLN
+622 NNFRSYLSLV
-630 LDPFVTYDEFVNSDP
+630 PFQDYEEFVSSDP
-645 EEISELREEIVL
+645 EEISDLREEIVL
-657 QEAAEILVDSLQFSE
+657 REAAEILVDSLQLNE
-672 TPSRISFGI
+672 TPSRLSFGI
-681 MSQ
+681 LSQ

>member
-12 FSFNSFTSEK
+12 FSFNSFTSKK

-130 SSSEIVYKN
+130 SGSEIVYKN

-309 VLPSASDNEDE
+309 VLPSASDSEDK

-415 LAKLFIGRGNVVQ
+415 LAKLFIGKGNVVQ

-681 MSQ
+681 MGQ

>member
-84 SMKPLINSSDE
+84 SIKPLINSSDE

-130 SSSEIVYKN
+130 SGSEIVYKN

-645 EEISELREEIVL
+645 AEISELREEIVL

>member
-84 SMKPLINSSDE
+84 SIKPLINSSDE

-130 SSSEIVYKN
+130 SGSEIVYKN

-309 VLPSASDNEDE
+309 VLPSASDSEDK

-681 MSQ
+681 MGQ

>member
-12 FSFNSFTSEK
+12 FSFNSFTSGK

-37 YEEVQYVLQKNH
+37 YEEVQYVLKKNH

-61 VKKYINQIDSQKII
+61 VKKYINQIDSQKLI

-84 SMKPLINSSDE
+84 SIKPLISSSDE

-105 FKERSINLLEH
+105 FKERSISLIEH
-116 QKSVIDLVESEEDL
+116 QKSVIELVESEEDL
-130 SSSEIVYKN
+130 SGSEIVYKN

-144 RFKSYSQIKTYQQ
+144 RFKSFTQIKTYQQ

-309 VLPSASDNEDE
+309 VLPSASDSEDK

-681 MSQ
+681 MGQ

>member
-84 SMKPLINSSDE
+84 SIKPLINSSDE

-681 MSQ
+681 MGQ

>member
-84 SMKPLINSSDE
+84 SIKPLINSSDE

-262 SGLLKVTDKI
+262 SGLLKVTDNI

-309 VLPSASDNEDE
+309 VLPSASDNEDK